1 MKRAISIVIAIV
13 IAAVAFLGWID
24 RPLSVIGGNS
34 LQRSND
40 AYLTKSFNKALA
52 AFGTMSILKAGLD
65 VIEGSEIGVSF
76 GVTANLKV
84 GDIVQPAYDYVDIAW
99 RTMLTGCVTLLS
111 IRFLLQTAAILDS
124 YLLSVTLLLLAA
136 FLSSLWWS
144 RRLPCLKNT
153 IRDALSMAIVVTLA
167 LYFLLPVSVWA
178 AAKLSHAITQP
189 SMEEAQKGFDQTTQA
204 LFPDD
209 QQSPNGI
216 VAKLK
221 DMQNRIEQ
229 IAVYLKDKMKDMVVW
244 AITLIAGYIFD
255 CIVFPLLIFTLL
267 LWATRSIMRYVFQ
280 KNSESSLRDILSQIL
295 AGTEKNKTG

>member
-1 MKRAISIVIAIV
+1 MKRVVSIVVALAVAAI
-13 IAAVAFLGWID
+13 AFLGWID
-24 RPLSVIGGNS
+24 RPLSVIGGGP
-34 LQRSND
+34 LQRSNE

-65 VIEGSEIGVSF
+65 VIEGSEIGASF
-76 GVTANLKV
+76 GVTANLQV

-124 YLLSVTLLLLAA
+124 YLLGVTLLLLAA
-136 FLSSLWWS
+136 FLSSHWWS
-144 RRLPCLKNT
+144 RRLPGLKNT

-167 LYFLLPVSVWA
+167 LYYLLPVSVWG

-189 SMEEAQKGFDQTTQA
+189 SMEEAQKGFDQTKQA

-229 IAVYLKDKMKDMVVW
+229 IAVYLKDKTKDMVVW

-267 LWATRSIMRYVFQ
+267 LWATRSIMKYVFQ
-280 KNSESSLRDILSQIL
+280 KNSESSLRDTLSQIL
-295 AGTEKNKTG
+295 TGREKSG